1 MKISYA
7 VSVCNEAAELHR
19 LLTILFENKQEGDEV
34 VVQCDN
40 GNTTQEVYQ
49 VLQEFSSVYSTGL
62 KVIEYPLNYD
72 FATFKNNIADYCN
85 GEYIFQIDADEYI
98 TEKFMEWLPII
109 LSENFHVDLFWV
121 ARINTVEG
129 ITPEHI
135 QEWGW
140 RVDEKGWVNFP
151 DYQSRIYRNRKTIN
165 WVNKV
170 HEKISGHATEGHL
183 PNHLESMCLQ
193 HPKTIDRQ
201 EKQNEFYSKL

>member
-19 LLTILFENKQEGDEV
+19 LLTILLENKQEGDEV

-98 TEKFMEWLPII
+98 TEKFMEWLPEV
-109 LSENFHVDLFWV
+109 LRENSHVDLFWV

-135 QEWGW
+135 QKWGW
-140 RVDEKGWVNFP
+140 RVNESGWVNFP
-151 DYQSRIYRNRKTIN
+151 DYQSRIYRNKRTIN

-170 HEKISGHATEGHL
+170 HEKINGHATEGHL
-183 PNHLESMCLQ
+183 PQSEFMCLQ

>member
-7 VSVCNEAAELHR
+7 VSVCNEAIELHH
-19 LLTILFENKQEGDEV
+19 LLTILLENKQEDDEV

-98 TEKFMEWLPII
+98 TEKFMEWLPEI
-109 LSENFHVDLFWV
+109 LSKNSHVDLFWV

-135 QEWGW
+135 QKWGW
-140 RVDEKGWVNFP
+140 RVNESGWVNFP
-151 DYQSRIYRNRKTIN
+151 DYQSRIYRNRRTIN

-170 HEKISGHATEGHL
+170 HEKINGHTTEGHL
-183 PNHLESMCLQ
+183 PQSEFMCLQ

-201 EKQNEFYSKL
+201 EKQNAFYSQL